1 MNDKQYLENLSTL
14 IENFM
19 INKINEFEQSAMKND
34 KFNDPEEL
42 NDLIL
47 HRHFLIKTFE
57 EINQELK
64 KDNREFR
71 IDFDGDAYKY
81 FTEKNYNYF

>member
-34 KFNDPEEL
+34 KINDP
-42 NDLIL
+42 
-47 HRHFLIKTFE
+47 
-57 EINQELK
+57 
-64 KDNREFR
+64 
-71 IDFDGDAYKY
+71 
-81 FTEKNYNYF
+81 